1 MKRIVPLT
9 SVLFALAFPIGA
21 AETGGADDNRTLEVR
36 QIVHTGEHGPSG
48 KKAPGPSDRPKVP
61 RTKDAGTAEADPDI
75 LYLHW
80 EGGAHETE

>member
-21 AETGGADDNRTLEVR
+21 AETGGADANRTLEVR

-48 KKAPGPSDRPKVP
+48 KKEPGSSDRPKVP
-61 RTKDAGTAEADPDI
+61 RTQTAAAAEPDPDVFY
-75 LYLHW
+75 LYW
-80 EGGAHETE
+80 EGGAHEEE